1 MLKILQVFFLFT
13 SPFNIFL
20 SCTMR
25 NIILNVKYQYYLSK
39 KKCQVQCKTSLLCHV
54 CCLLFFFSLFGLRK
68 SMKSLLQYN
77 SERHCARNHTMHVD
91 LCASNGAGHSSVC
104 SCVRIIAPLDLEK
117 VPESQFTQPSKFSCL
132 LLQPGTI
139 WSSCTNGSSNSHN
152 IETEVC
158 SLQEK
163 AMLVHFTLQLVLNKM
178 LSCLMENNSRFKVED

>member
-1 MLKILQVFFLFT
+1 MSST
-13 SPFNIFL
+13 S
-20 SCTMR
+20 TTYQKK
-25 NIILNVKYQYYLSK
+25 NVKYNVRLHFYVMFVVY
-39 KKCQVQCKTSLLCHV
+39 C
-54 CCLLFFFSLFGLRK
+54 FFFSLFGLRK

-163 AMLVHFTLQLVLNKM
+163 AMLVHFTL
-178 LSCLMENNSRFKVED
+178 